1 MAKKDKW
8 GWDDDVFKVSEREL
22 INPKLSRWD
31 KSDLYDLL
39 KDDAMKFV
47 KEKQLQ
53 PYANMPEEQ
62 FEEALEKIFPK
73 YMLYDTFNIN
83 HTPTENI
90 KMGSTDESNQWL
102 FDFLM
107 NKATG
112 YYSKT
117 VTQQNS
123 FNSYIYSSEIVK
135 QLLLLYQ
142 QQNPQGP
149 DPKDGEGQNGKGQ
162 SGMQKMLSKMQGNQA
177 GNQKLDQAME
187 QAQKN
192 ADDRIKDAE
201 DTGNQTGDL
210 GCDKGLGDFSLG
222 EIQEFMNYIEA
233 LENIELPESII
244 SSFVKNTLKLSE
256 AYFSTKY
263 TEQHVE
269 FLEADVIDDLQ
280 NIEMLHPALRA
291 VGLDDVIT
299 HERKYH
305 MKFDLFI
312 DVSGSMGSKIYDTN
326 NNTASISGLDLAKI
340 TAIKMMNL
348 GHVEDVYPFESRVHK
363 KLTKKGDVALMR
375 CTGGTDINA
384 VIKQV
389 EATGRPSVVI
399 TDMQDY
405 ISQYSPDV
413 FFVGILGA
421 TFNEFRQNPI
431 GKQYLGNQQCIKY
444 DKAKFVMAH

>member
-1 MAKKDKW
+1 MAKKEKW
-8 GWDDDVFKVSEREL
+8 SWESAFEVSDREL

-31 KSDLYDLL
+31 KTDLYDLL
-39 KDDAMKFV
+39 KNDAYEFV
-47 KEKQLQ
+47 KKQNMA
-53 PYANMPEEQ
+53 PYNSMNDQQ
-62 FEEALEKIFPK
+62 FTEALEKIFPK
-73 YMLYDTFNIN
+73 YMLYDTYNIN

-90 KMGSTDESNQWL
+90 SMGKTDENNQWL

-117 VTQQNS
+117 VTQQNP

-142 QQNPQGP
+142 QEQPQGP
-149 DPKDGEGQNGKGQ
+149 QDNDGEGKDGKGQ
-162 SGMQKMLSKMQGNQA
+162 SGMQKMLSKMQGNQK

-192 ADDRIKDAE
+192 ADDRIKDTE
-201 DTGNQTGDL
+201 ETGNQTGDL

-222 EIQEFMNYIEA
+222 EIQEFMNYMEA
-233 LENIELPESII
+233 LENIDLPESLI

-256 AYFSTKY
+256 SYFSNKY
-263 TEQHVE
+263 TENQVE

-280 NIEMLHPALRA
+280 NLEYLHPALRA
-291 VGLDDVIT
+291 IGLEDVTT

-312 DVSGSMGSKIYDTN
+312 DVSGSMGSRIYSTTKPN
-326 NNTASISGLDLAKI
+326 ESIQGLDLAKI
-340 TAIKMMNL
+340 TAIKLMNL
-348 GHVEDVYPFESRVHK
+348 GHVEDVYPFESTVHK
-363 KLTKKGDVALMR
+363 KLTKKGQVALMR
-375 CTGGTDINA
+375 CTGGTNINR
-384 VIKQV
+384 VIQEV
-389 EATGRPSVVI
+389 EKTGRPSVVI

-405 ISQYSPDV
+405 ISEYSPNV

-421 TFNEFRQNPI
+421 TFKEFKQSPV
-431 GKQYLGNQQCIKY
+431 GKQYLGNEQCIKY
-444 DKAKFVMAH
+444 ENNTFTMAH